1 LALAI
6 DDLTE
11 NVFIITQNH
20 EPLDQNIN
28 KNDLEDLIAKLKKLV
43 ERYPKIPLV
52 KNLIPHLVSNVKNQ
66 ILLQNPLII
75 KQR

>member
-1 LALAI
+1 MNLI
-6 DDLTE
+6 SQKKK
-11 NVFIITQNH
+11 NYFSIFQ
-20 EPLDQNIN
+20 QNIN

-52 KNLIPHLVSNVKNQ
+52 KNLIPHLVSNVENQ